1 MREIKRLERS
11 LDLLCCVHL
20 GLMTLLLAFSI
31 ALLYQDENPALRVLW
46 ALGTVIPVQLIHQIC
61 LRVRKTLWQYLLC
74 GAVILA
80 AMLIAPDGMRRLY
93 YGLSCGIIALGGLLL
108 NRPQGR
114 IVLTVP
120 RLWNLLA
127 CMLLYAFGKII
138 RSPLMSGLAIALFA
152 LVTLSYCL
160 YRNQKKVLQTVREAA
175 RGEVARSSVIVLNR
189 RVLLV
194 FVLLSVAVLAAV
206 PWLLRWQ
213 TERVAPTDPPELSAV
228 VTEEEEESTKPFF
241 PEKIIDDTEEP
252 TPINYDTVGE
262 ILMWVFVAV
271 IFCIVGMMLFALVL
285 ELLSIPQGK
294 NKHKNPEQEQN
305 WTVERLRGRSPP
317 EGPRESASGYEK
329 KLRRRYEKLIRSRA
343 PKKTPLAPL
352 TPAELERA
360 AGLKG
365 PGAETVHE
373 LYEQSRY
380 SPAPTDKE
388 QYAAFK
394 EAVKS
399 LDPPTAGQTKGER
412 RE

>member
-80 AMLIAPDGMRRLY
+80 AMLIVPDGLRRLY

-160 YRNQKKVLQTVREAA
+160 YRNQKKVL
-175 RGEVARSSVIVLNR
+175 SR
-189 RVLLV
+189 RLHV
-194 FVLLSVAVLAAV
+194 
-206 PWLLRWQ
+206 
-213 TERVAPTDPPELSAV
+213 
-228 VTEEEEESTKPFF
+228 
-241 PEKIIDDTEEP
+241 
-252 TPINYDTVGE
+252 
-262 ILMWVFVAV
+262 
-271 IFCIVGMMLFALVL
+271 
-285 ELLSIPQGK
+285 
-294 NKHKNPEQEQN
+294 
-305 WTVERLRGRSPP
+305 
-317 EGPRESASGYEK
+317 
-329 KLRRRYEKLIRSRA
+329 
-343 PKKTPLAPL
+343 
-352 TPAELERA
+352 
-360 AGLKG
+360 
-365 PGAETVHE
+365 
-373 LYEQSRY
+373 
-380 SPAPTDKE
+380 
-388 QYAAFK
+388 
-394 EAVKS
+394 
-399 LDPPTAGQTKGER
+399 
-412 RE
+412 